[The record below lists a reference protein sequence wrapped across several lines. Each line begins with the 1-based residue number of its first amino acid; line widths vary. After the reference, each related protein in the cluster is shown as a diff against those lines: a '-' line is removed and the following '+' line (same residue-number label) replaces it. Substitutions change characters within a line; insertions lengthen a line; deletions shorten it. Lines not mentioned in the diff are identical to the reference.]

1 MIYITGDKHTDF
13 KEVLYFCYVNKTTL
27 DDILIVLGDTG
38 INYHANEKDNE
49 LKRNLKEY
57 YPITFFCIHG
67 NHEESP
73 EKIDSYKTKRFHNGF
88 VYYEEEYP
96 NILFAKDG
104 EVYDFNNHKVLV
116 IGGAYSVDKYFRL
129 VRGYNW
135 YESEQP
141 NDKTKSKVR
150 KVLNNLDNKIDI
162 ILSHTCPYKYLPR
175 EMFLDGIEQSTVDNS
190 TEYFLDEIEQT
201 TDYKKWY
208 CGHYH
213 TNKKIDKM
221 IFMFDEIEEF
231 KWVGS
236 KRVIFASAKIVGG
249 ASMWHSKALFV
260 KSLKFRGAFPYPV
273 VSKFLTISL
282 IS

>member
-13 KEVLYFCYVNKTTL
+13 KEVLYFCYVNKTIL

-67 NHEESP
+67 NHEERP
-73 EKIDSYKTKRFHNGF
+73 EKIDSYKTKRFHNGI

-96 NILFAKDG
+96 SILFAKDG

-175 EMFLDGIEQSTVDNS
+175 EMFLDGIDQSTVDNS

-213 TNKKIDKM
+213 TNKEIDKM

-231 KWVGS
+231 K
-236 KRVIFASAKIVGG
+236 
-249 ASMWHSKALFV
+249 
-260 KSLKFRGAFPYPV
+260 
-273 VSKFLTISL
+273 
-282 IS
+282 

>member
-1 MIYITGDKHTDF
+1 M
-13 KEVLYFCYVNKTTL
+13 
-27 DDILIVLGDTG
+27 
-38 INYHANEKDNE
+38 
-49 LKRNLKEY
+49 
-57 YPITFFCIHG
+57 FCIHG
-67 NHEESP
+67 NHEERP
-73 EKIDSYKTKRFHNGF
+73 EKIDSYKTKRFHNGI

-231 KWVGS
+231 K
-236 KRVIFASAKIVGG
+236 
-249 ASMWHSKALFV
+249 
-260 KSLKFRGAFPYPV
+260 
-273 VSKFLTISL
+273 
-282 IS
+282 